1 MRLQF
6 SSEKLYGRDEELSK
20 LQQAYQEVR
29 DQQQSR
35 LILLEGY
42 SGNGKTSLVT
52 HFGAS
57 LPKLLQQQVGE
68 KYPMND
74 SSASS
79 CSRTATSATRTTMS
93 DSSNRGSSS
102 SSTNHHHK
110 RRARLFIKGKFDEQ
124 NQKPYAAFVQAFG
137 EMIASIIRNR
147 RHETER
153 IEAIRQAVGANN
165 TREPPHS
172 TPKEDAINE
181 LIPNLRE
188 LLGTPD
194 TATTTNVV
202 TNKHTIDSTSNREDP
217 LLVRNT
223 TTSSR
228 LLHRGAAST
237 RMLEQMNQF
246 RFRFKSFVRAVCGT
260 SPGQEQHQPIV
271 LFLDDLQWAD
281 SSSLELL
288 KTIVSDTTSHNLLII
303 AAYRGHQVGEN
314 HPLRVT
320 ISQLKNEDYFRGLSE
335 IELTDLNEE
344 DLNQFLADSLSLA
357 PEKTLS
363 LSDVVMR
370 KTHGNIFHSKEF
382 LKHLKSRQ
390 LIRYDMTFY
399 QWTWDVQEILGATDI
414 SENVVDLVA
423 SRIRQLPDNVVAILK
438 IASCLWFSFDVNV
451 LEYIVVNAQEKLKQ
465 GQQLTLQLSRHENKP
480 FRPEIPVGVEQQS
493 EVMKGVLVA
502 TETGLIDQIG
512 TNGTAFKFSHD
523 RIREATYCL
532 IQEGEERDNMHTV
545 IGELL
550 WCLFH
555 SDKNQQWML
564 FSAVDQLNKVSGC
577 LNLPKLRVELA
588 EVNLE
593 AAECA
598 CSVSAF
604 LPAIDY
610 LKSGIRLLGEAAW
623 EKHYDLCLAL
633 HSRLASLESS
643 TAHSEESDK
652 LIQETLQRAR
662 TFDDKLPVYITLVE
676 SLGVQGRL
684 NESLDLAYEVLAG
697 LGEAFPKKKSGRSF
711 ERKVRNDTE
720 ETRLLLSNH
729 SDATILAL
737 PRLEDKTKQSALKIL
752 NCKFNTYLKLYSVPI
767 LLERDRA
774 SYDHLISFLPFES
787 DGGSYISH
795 RPDAATFP
803 DY

>member
-20 LQQAYQEVR
+20 LQQAYEEVR

-57 LPKLLQQQVGE
+57 LPELLQQQQGGE
-68 KYPMND
+68 EKCPMND
-74 SSASS
+74 FSAAS
-79 CSRTATSATRTTMS
+79 CSRTATSITGTTTR
-93 DSSNRGSSS
+93 DSSNRDSSS
-102 SSTNHHHK
+102 
-110 RRARLFIKGKFDEQ
+110 RRRTRLFIKGKFDEQ

-137 EMIASIIRNR
+137 DIIFSIIRNR

-153 IEAIRQAVGANN
+153 IEAIRQAIGVANAC
-165 TREPPHS
+165 EPSHS
-172 TPKEDAINE
+172 TQKEDAISE
-181 LIPNLRE
+181 LIPGLRE
-188 LLGTPD
+188 LLGIPD
-194 TATTTNVV
+194 ISNNSVTAKNTKNT
-202 TNKHTIDSTSNREDP
+202 KSSIDSASDNREDV
-217 LLVRNT
+217 LLARNN
-223 TTSSR
+223 TSSSR
-228 LLHRGAAST
+228 SIHRGATST
-237 RMLEQMNQF
+237 RVLEQMNQF
-246 RFRFKSFVRAVCGT
+246 RFRFKSFVRAVCST
-260 SPGQEQHQPIV
+260 QEQQQREPIV

-281 SSSLELL
+281 MSSLELL

-303 AAYRGHQVGEN
+303 GAYRGHQVGET
-314 HPLRVT
+314 HPLRMT
-320 ISQLKNEDYFRGLSE
+320 ISQLKNEDVFQGLCE
-335 IELTDLNEE
+335 MELTDLNVE

-357 PEKTLS
+357 PEKTSS

-390 LIRYDMTFY
+390 LIRYDMTYY

-423 SRIRQLPDNVVAILK
+423 SRIQQLPDTVVEILK

-451 LEYIVVNAQEKLKQ
+451 LEYIVVNAQEKLKL
-465 GQQLTLQLSRHENKP
+465 GQQATLRFSMHGNNRVSS
-480 FRPEIPVGVEQQS
+480 EIPVGVEQQS
-493 EVMKGVLVA
+493 EVMKGLLLA

-512 TNGTAFKFSHD
+512 TSRAAFKFSHD
-523 RIREATYCL
+523 RIREAAYCL
-532 IQEGEERDNMHTV
+532 IQDGEERDNIHTV

-550 WCLFH
+550 WCMFH
-555 SDKNQQWML
+555 SDKSQQWML

-577 LNLPKLRVELA
+577 LNLPTLRVELA

-610 LKSGIRLLGEAAW
+610 LKSGIRLLGDAAW
-623 EKHYDLCLAL
+623 EKHYELCLAL

-643 TAHSEESDK
+643 TVHSEESET
-652 LIQETLQRAR
+652 LIQETLQQAR

-684 NESLDLAYEVLAG
+684 NEALELAYEVLAG

-711 ERKVRNDTE
+711 ERKVKNDTE
-720 ETRLLLSNH
+720 ETRLLLIKH

-737 PRLEDKTKQSALKIL
+737 PRLQDKKKQSALKIL
-752 NCKFNTYLKLYSVPI
+752 NCKFNTHLKYIV
-767 LLERDRA
+767 LLLL
-774 SYDHLISFLPFES
+774 H
-787 DGGSYISH
+787 
-795 RPDAATFP
+795 
-803 DY
+803 